1 MAGGERGVA
10 TDAGEELDRSGFA
23 VVTVGADSAE
33 YGAGT
38 VAFYIL
44 IILRGCLKTIVNG
57 S

>member
-44 IILRGCLKTIVNG
+44 IILIVEG
-57 S
+57 HEKLHA